1 MAILI
6 TGCEWFAPR
15 EPGIGAPVSWS
26 NLPGWERVLIAVGVA
41 AAALLWFDSIEL
53 KTAE

>member
-1 MAILI
+1 MTAVI
-6 TGCEWFAPR
+6 
-15 EPGIGAPVSWS
+15 GIGAVVYVFLSD
-26 NLPGWERVLIAVGVA
+26 LPGWERVLIAVGVA